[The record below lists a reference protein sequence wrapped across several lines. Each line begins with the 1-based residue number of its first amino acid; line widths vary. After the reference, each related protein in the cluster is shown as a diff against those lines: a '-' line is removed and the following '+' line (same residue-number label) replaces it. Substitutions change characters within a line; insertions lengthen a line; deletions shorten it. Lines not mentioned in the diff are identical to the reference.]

1 MKYAVA
7 GYDNSSKKLML
18 KLMDEDQIVSLL
30 NNESNSTWDKNKIEK
45 FKAEAASKKGYF
57 VDFQGRKYR
66 VIAIS

>member
-7 GYDNSSKKLML
+7 GYDNNSKKLML
-18 KLMDEDQIVSLL
+18 KLMDEVQIVSLL
-30 NNESNSTWDKNKIEK
+30 NNESSSTWDKNKIEK
-45 FKAEAASKKGYF
+45 FKAEASSKKGYF